1 MVQILAASGDRQA
14 MVTGGKLGKLI
25 LLTLAGMFILFVPG
39 CSAKKYKGGGE
50 LKAPRGY
57 RSEFFLKTAYAMG
70 RLDIINMEP
79 DIPPELKVYSDVEY
93 KKADSLSLKLD
104 IYRLKELT
112 EPVPVVIFIHGG
124 SWKSGKRSDYLP
136 YLVDYALK
144 GYVTITVSYRLSK
157 VASFPA
163 AVQDVFCAIRWVRD
177 HAGEYGIDPG
187 RLALAGAS
195 AGAHLAMMA
204 GYAAGDSLFNAG
216 CNHESMVKVNAVVN
230 FYGPVD
236 LTVDF
241 ARESGPLKEFLGK
254 SYDEA
259 PDLYRKVSPH
269 TYITPDDPPT
279 LTFHGTIDSVV
290 PVSQADSL
298 DTWLNGA
305 GVTHEYHRLKG
316 WPHAMDIEEKVNE
329 YCRYYMD
336 IFLKRY
342 L

>member
-1 MVQILAASGDRQA
+1 
-14 MVTGGKLGKLI
+14 MVTRGELRKLI
-25 LLTLAGMFILFVPG
+25 LFVLAGIFALSLPA
-39 CSAKKYKGGGE
+39 CSARKFKSGDG

-57 RSEFFLKTAYAMG
+57 RSEFFLKAAYAMG
-70 RLDIINMEP
+70 RLDLVDMEP

-93 KKADSLSLKLD
+93 KKTDSLSLKLD

-124 SWKSGKRSDYLP
+124 SWKSGRRSDYLP

-144 GYVTITVSYRLSK
+144 GYVTITVSYRLSR
-157 VASFPA
+157 VALFPA

-177 HAGEYGIDPG
+177 NAGEYGIDPE
-187 RLALAGAS
+187 RVALAGAS

-204 GYAAGDSLFNAG
+204 GYAAGDPLFNAG

-241 ARESGPLKEFLGK
+241 ARESGPLKELLGK
-254 SYDEA
+254 SYHEA
-259 PDLYRKVSPH
+259 PDLYRKVSPF

-298 DTWLNGA
+298 DTWLNRA

-316 WPHAMDIEEKVNE
+316 WPHAMDIGKKVNE
-329 YCRYYMD
+329 YCQHYMD
-336 IFLKRY
+336 IFLNRY